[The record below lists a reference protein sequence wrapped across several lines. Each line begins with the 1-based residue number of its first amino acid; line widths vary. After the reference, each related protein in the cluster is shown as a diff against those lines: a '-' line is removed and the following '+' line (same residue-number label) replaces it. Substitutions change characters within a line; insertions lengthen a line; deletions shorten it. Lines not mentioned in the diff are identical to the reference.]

1 MLDDNPSNGQ
11 LDERLGNVQPRKEKA
26 VEPLRAIS
34 PPAHSTGCL
43 QEVAVPIDAHV
54 RRIGEVDVCV
64 TDRETALRGICA
76 AVEHGTQSVWG
87 FCNAH
92 TVNVARALPSF
103 RTALAGMTLL
113 NDGVG
118 LDVASRL
125 LHGNRFPANL
135 NGTDLVPELLQR
147 LPASTPVFLL
157 GSAPGVAQAAADT
170 LRMRYPNVEIVG
182 IQHGFFAAREENG
195 IVERIAASGA
205 RLVLVAMGHPRQEL
219 WSAWACPRLTMPL
232 LCVGAFLDFSAGKV
246 SRAPRFLQKLR
257 LEWVYR
263 LACEPRR
270 LARRYLLGNFAFIWL
285 VLWQRLRG
293 RARQR

>member
-1 MLDDNPSNGQ
+1 
-11 LDERLGNVQPRKEKA
+11 
-26 VEPLRAIS
+26 
-34 PPAHSTGCL
+34 
-43 QEVAVPIDAHV
+43 
-54 RRIGEVDVCV
+54 V
-64 TDRETALRGICA
+64 TDLETALRAICA

-92 TVNVARALPSF
+92 TVNVARALPNF

-125 LHGNRFPANL
+125 LYGNRFPANL

-157 GSAPGVAQAAADT
+157 GSAPGVAQAAADM
-170 LRMRYPNVEIVG
+170 LRMRYPNIAIAG
-182 IQHGFFAAREENG
+182 MQHGFFAAQEEKD
-195 IVERIAASGA
+195 IIARIAASGA

-219 WSAWACPRLTMPL
+219 WSAWASHYLPMPL

-246 SRAPRFLQKLR
+246 SRAPRFLQRLR

-263 LACEPRR
+263 LAREPRR
-270 LARRYLLGNFAFIWL
+270 LAKRYLLGNLTF
-285 VLWQRLRG
+285 LWFLFRQRLRSH
-293 RARQR
+293 ARQG